1 MNIIFIGVLI
11 FGVVLVL
18 RGETKEVRIIGY
30 ITLAVCTLLL
40 LYLFSSFEVDTKLE
54 FDQIIIEETHP

>member
-1 MNIIFIGVLI
+1 MIVIFIGFLI
-11 FGVVLVL
+11 LGVVLAL
-18 RGETKEVRIIGY
+18 SGKTKEIRVTGY
-30 ITLAVCTLLL
+30 ITLAFCALLI